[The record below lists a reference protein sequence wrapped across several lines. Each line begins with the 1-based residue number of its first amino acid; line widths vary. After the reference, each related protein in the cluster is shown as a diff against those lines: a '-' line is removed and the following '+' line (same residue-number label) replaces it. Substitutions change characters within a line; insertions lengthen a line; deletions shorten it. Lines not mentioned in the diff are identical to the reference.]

1 MKKIA
6 GIVLALA
13 IILVVVG
20 IGYAQG
26 EITVVSDK
34 VTASFQQ
41 NMTFSLEAR
50 GSASEIITVTLYYQV
65 GNQPVTSYA
74 YPKFDAGRAIKA
86 EYVWDTKKAYIPP
99 GVTISYYYLLQDA
112 ASHQLKTERKAF
124 LYTDTRHT
132 WKSKSTGQLS
142 LSWYQGSDSFGTDLF
157 EAAKTALAQ
166 LERDA
171 GVSVQQPVSLWIYDS
186 YDELRSSMEQGAKE
200 WTGGVSYS
208 EMGVIL
214 IGIAES
220 NLAWGKRAVSHELSH
235 VVIDQATHNP
245 FGDLP
250 RWLNEGL
257 AMYSEGPLESQ
268 YKTSLDRAVS
278 QGNLLSLKTI
288 SSNFPADSNQATL
301 SYAESYSVLKY
312 LIDTFGRDKMAA
324 LLNVFKEGA
333 TYDGA
338 LKKVYGMDTDGLDA
352 AWQGSLGIKPA
363 AATATPAART
373 SPTPGRPVSGSATAT
388 PTSTVPTLPTGALP
402 TGWVTLLLGLC
413 VGCGC
418 VSVAVIVLVVIT
430 WLARRR
436 R

>member
-1 MKKIA
+1 MKKTA
-6 GIVLALA
+6 AFVLLLVA
-13 IILVVVG
+13 ILGVVG

-34 VTASFQQ
+34 VTANFQQ
-41 NMTFSLEAR
+41 NMTFSLEAK
-50 GSASEIITVTLYYQV
+50 GSASDIITVTLYYQV

-74 YPKFDAGRAIKA
+74 YPKFSAGRSIKA
-86 EYVWDTKKAYIPP
+86 EYVWDTKKAYLPP
-99 GVTISYYYLLQDA
+99 GVTVSYYYLLEDGA
-112 ASHQLKTERKAF
+112 AHQLKTERKSF
-124 LYTDTRHT
+124 VYTDTRHT
-132 WKSKSTGQLS
+132 WKSKSTGQLT
-142 LSWYQGSDSFGTDLF
+142 LSWYQGSDSFGNDLF

-166 LERDA
+166 LEKDA

-214 IGIAES
+214 IGVAES

-257 AMYSEGPLESQ
+257 AMYSEGALESQ

-301 SYAESYSVLKY
+301 SYSESYSVVKY

-324 LLNVFKEGA
+324 LLNVFKDGA

-338 LKKVYGMDTDGLDA
+338 LKKVYGLDTDGLDA
-352 AWQGSLGIKPA
+352 AWQGSLGIRA
-363 AATATPAART
+363 AAGTATPAART
-373 SPTPGRPVSGSATAT
+373 SPTPGRSGSAT
-388 PTSTVPTLPTGALP
+388 PSPIVPELPTGAIP
-402 TGWVTLLLGLC
+402 TGWTTLLLGLC

-418 VSVAVIVLVVIT
+418 VSVAVLVLVVIT